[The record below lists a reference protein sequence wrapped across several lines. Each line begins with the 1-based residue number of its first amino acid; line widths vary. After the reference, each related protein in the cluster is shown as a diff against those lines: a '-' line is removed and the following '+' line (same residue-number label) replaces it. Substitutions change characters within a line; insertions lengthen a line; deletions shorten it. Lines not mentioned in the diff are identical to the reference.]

1 MSPFSGSFLAIG
13 RGHCPIQPPA
23 DFQEPSFS
31 KLGLRKFST
40 SWNFL
45 RSQVITTRP
54 TNPFESRHASTVWRL
69 FFESTG
75 LAHSSLAPT
84 RGRTRESLPNTVV
97 GNGRIWVG
105 IFYGRESSR
114 HARPTHLRAA
124 TPRRCDGFFS
134 FRIDGSRSLL
144 SRADQWPGERV
155 VAKHRRRKSRNFH
168 FHFHFFSSAF
178 IRPSPA
184 NHVTTTSSGLRK
196 IFQFFGLRK
205 FFNFLFFDNLFPI

>member
-1 MSPFSGSFLAIG
+1 MFRRIMSPFSGSFLAIG

-23 DFQEPSFS
+23 DFQEPSIS

-40 SWNFL
+40 SGNFL

-54 TNPFESRHASTVWRL
+54 TNPLESRHASTVWRL
-69 FFESTG
+69 LFSNRRV
-75 LAHSSLAPT
+75 SLTPLSRRPVA
-84 RGRTRESLPNTVV
+84 
-97 GNGRIWVG
+97 
-105 IFYGRESSR
+105 GRESR
-114 HARPTHLRAA
+114 CQ
-124 TPRRCDGFFS
+124 TPSSEIEKFS
-134 FRIDGSRSLL
+134 F
-144 SRADQWPGERV
+144 P
-155 VAKHRRRKSRNFH
+155 FP
-168 FHFHFFSSAF
+168 FFSSAF